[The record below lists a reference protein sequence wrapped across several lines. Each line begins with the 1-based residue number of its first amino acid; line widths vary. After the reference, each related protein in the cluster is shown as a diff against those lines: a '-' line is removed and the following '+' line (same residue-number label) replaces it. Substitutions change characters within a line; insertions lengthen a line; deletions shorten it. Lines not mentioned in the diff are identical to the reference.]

1 MNKKNIHK
9 TKVIRVFEAFAG
21 IGAQKRAL
29 DKLKANYEIVGMA
42 EWYVPAI
49 VGYEAIHN
57 KLTEKKIKSYIK
69 KHKVSRD
76 QMIKYLE
83 SKPLSMDSKTPIKKG
98 YWGKKKLDFLRI
110 SYVAVKQSKKNGNI
124 FDVHDLYKLTLKNI
138 DLLTYS
144 FPCQDLS
151 QQGKQRGMS
160 KKSNTRSGLLWQI
173 EKALDATNKKDLPK
187 YLLMENVESLLYKTN
202 KKELNS
208 WLKKLESLNYTN
220 SIGKLNAGDFGSPQ
234 IRRRTFMISTLKGNV
249 KLPIGNK
256 KPKPIKHILN
266 KEINKKDLLPT
277 LDKYDLTKFRK
288 TKSNINKSQLIGYS
302 SFNSETYV
310 YDEEFSGP
318 TLTASGA
325 NSRIKIKNN
334 GQIRKLN
341 AEEAFAYMGFKK
353 QDFHK
358 LNNLNYFNEAKLIYL
373 CGNSI
378 SIEVLTEIMRRI
390 VNG

>member
-1 MNKKNIHK
+1 
-9 TKVIRVFEAFAG
+9 
-21 IGAQKRAL
+21 
-29 DKLKANYEIVGMA
+29 
-42 EWYVPAI
+42 
-49 VGYEAIHN
+49 
-57 KLTEKKIKSYIK
+57 
-69 KHKVSRD
+69 
-76 QMIKYLE
+76 MIKYLE

-98 YWGKKKLDFLRI
+98 YWEKKKLDFLRI

-220 SIGKLNAGDFGSPQ
+220 SIGILNSGDFGSPQ

-249 KLPIGNK
+249 ELPIGYK

-378 SIEVLTEIMRRI
+378 SIEPLTKIMRRI